1 MEIRKVQVTGGS
13 SYIVSLPKDWVL
25 SSNIKKNDPLGLIVQ
40 QDGTLLVTP
49 RIDAGS
55 AQRTK
60 EFLVSATTDQ
70 AFLYRCLVGAY
81 IAGYTTI
88 TLRARGRMPP
98 SVRIRVREFTQMAI
112 GQEVVEETETSITI
126 KDLLN
131 PVEMPFERTIRRM
144 AVIAKGMHQDGIE
157 ALRSGNQKLAE
168 DVIVRDNDVDRL
180 HWLITRQCRL
190 VLGDPAV
197 SRRMG
202 VTPAAAMN
210 YFLASRIIERIGD
223 HGTRIAKSAIVLLRE
238 GVDAGMTAMI
248 EEASGASQA
257 VFDRAISSLFS
268 EDLEGA
274 NAAIRQV
281 ADLEKKARAI
291 NKAALSYAPAT
302 ATAIVSLSDSIRRI
316 GEYSSDICENTI
328 NDLIDREAESK
339 H

>member
-40 QDGTLLVTP
+40 KDGTLLVTP
-49 RIDAGS
+49 RIDAGA

-70 AFLYRCLVGAY
+70 AFLYHCLVGAY

-88 TLRARGRMPP
+88 TLKAQGRMPP
-98 SVRIRVREFTQMAI
+98 AIRIRVREFTQMAI

-131 PVEMPFERTIRRM
+131 PVEMPFEQTITRM
-144 AVIAKGMHQDGIE
+144 AVIVRGMHQDGIE
-157 ALRSGNQKLAE
+157 ALQSGTQKLAE
-168 DVIVRDNDVDRL
+168 DVIERDNDVDRL
-180 HWLITRQCRL
+180 HRLIARQCHL
-190 VLGDPAV
+190 VLRDPAV

-202 VTPAAAMN
+202 ATSVEAMR
-210 YFLASRIIERIGD
+210 YFLTSRIIERIGD
-223 HGTRIAKSAIVLLRE
+223 HGVRIAKSAIVLLRE
-238 GVDAGMTAMI
+238 GVDTGMMAMI
-248 EEASGASQA
+248 GEASGISRAI
-257 VFDRAISSLFS
+257 FDRAVSSLS
-268 EDLEGA
+268 DDDLKGA
-274 NAAIRQV
+274 NAAFQQV
-281 ADLEKKARAI
+281 ADLEKKVRAI
-291 NKAALSYAPAT
+291 NKAALKYAPPT

-316 GEYSSDICENTI
+316 GEYSTDICENTI
-328 NDLIDREAESK
+328 NTLIDRDEGEK